1 MVMVVIMVGV
11 MLLQV
16 AKGRGDRKGMWR
28 ACVTTSN
35 VLNGAKQDMVFFIIE
50 GRVSLNL
57 SILLEYDP

>member
-1 MVMVVIMVGV
+1 MVVV
-11 MLLQV
+11 MLQV

-35 VLNGAKQDMVFFIIE
+35 VLNGAKEDRMVFFIIK

-57 SILLEYDP
+57 SIRLEFYL